1 MEIRRARGKDTDKV
15 IYLLQQVLEL
25 HAAIRPDIYI
35 SGTTKYTAPE
45 LAEIFADDMRP
56 VYVATDEE
64 DAVLGYVFCMIKEPV
79 PSNNIVPYK
88 SVYIDDLCVDDT
100 ARGKGIGKALFLHAV
115 EEARRL
121 GCRDITL
128 NVWEGNDSAKAFYEQ
143 MGMKLQRSTM
153 EYRL

>member
-1 MEIRRARGKDTDKV
+1 MIIRRAQEKDSDKV
-15 IYLLQQVLEL
+15 IHLLEQVLEL
-25 HAAIRPDIYI
+25 HAAIRPDIFI
-35 SGTTKYTAPE
+35 PGTTKYTAPE
-45 LAEIFADDMRP
+45 LAEIFADDTRP
-56 VYVATDEE
+56 VYVATDET
-64 DAVLGYVFCMIKEPV
+64 DQVLGYVFCMIKEPV
-79 PSNNIVPYK
+79 PSNNIVPSK

>member
-1 MEIRRARGKDTDKV
+1 MIIRRAQEKDSDKV
-15 IYLLQQVLEL
+15 IHLLEQVLEL
-25 HAAIRPDIYI
+25 HAAIRSDIFI
-35 SGTTKYTAPE
+35 PGTTKYTAPE
-45 LAEIFADDMRP
+45 LAEIFADDSRP
-56 VYVATDEE
+56 VYVATDET
-64 DAVLGYVFCMIKEPV
+64 DQVLGYVFCMIKEPV
-79 PSNNIVPYK
+79 PSNNIVPSK